1 MDLEELKKQ
10 KMLELMRQA
19 QEQETEKAAISEQLE
34 MIEKIAKQKMTREA
48 VSRYGTVKLA
58 HPEKAIR
65 AIAYVAQAVQSGLK
79 EMVDDEK
86 FKEILKQIK

>member
-1 MDLEELKKQ
+1 MNIDDIKKQ
-10 KMLELMRQA
+10 LA
-19 QEQETEKAAISEQLE
+19 EQDAEKAVLKEQLE

-65 AIAYVAQAVQSGLK
+65 AISYVAQAVQSGFK
-79 EMVDDEK
+79 EMIDDEK
-86 FKEILKQIK
+86 FKEILKQIN